1 MSKFKTA
8 WKQANGVKK
17 FGIDNAGPV
26 PNTILARQDLED
38 ENKKDLL
45 GVNVQMHKADA
56 ASDDKLEVIKDE
68 TEDVTG
74 KEEKNEL
81 VDRIKTVQ
89 EKRQK
94 ATIKQR
100 DMTKSSFKQL
110 WKSVY
115 DRNRNV
121 GYSGSTEK
129 QYKDADDAERAWI
142 NLKQNKKAV
151 LDELASLSDSATGL
165 QKELEAKN
173 TMTTSKKASLAK
185 IQAEIE
191 RVLNFLKDNG

>member
-1 MSKFKTA
+1 MSRFKTA
-8 WKQANGVKK
+8 WKQANGMKK
-17 FGIDNAGPV
+17 FGIDGAGPV
-26 PNTILARQDLED
+26 PNTLLARQDLED
-38 ENKKDLL
+38 ERKKDLL
-45 GVNVQMHKADA
+45 NVNVQVHKADA

-100 DMTKSSFKQL
+100 DMTKSPLNKSSFKQL

-121 GYSGSTEK
+121 GYSGSTER

-142 NLKQNKKAV
+142 KLKGDKKGDLV
-151 LDELASLSDSATGL
+151 MSLCLIVA
-165 QKELEAKN
+165 
-173 TMTTSKKASLAK
+173 
-185 IQAEIE
+185 
-191 RVLNFLKDNG
+191 F